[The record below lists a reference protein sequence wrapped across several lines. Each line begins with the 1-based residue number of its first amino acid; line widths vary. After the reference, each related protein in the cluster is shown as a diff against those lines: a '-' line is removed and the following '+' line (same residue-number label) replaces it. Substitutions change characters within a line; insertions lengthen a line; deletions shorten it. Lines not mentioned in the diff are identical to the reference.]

1 MPECGSTFRDRESR
15 PTTRT
20 WNRFPGILRASCGG
34 LDAHWFTTLAEAK
47 QIIEA
52 WRQEYNESRPHR
64 AHGER
69 MPHEIVQHK
78 LPEARSARDT
88 EKGDRS
94 KALMSYYDLRG
105 KWGQVM
111 THIQRKSWRVL

>member
-1 MPECGSTFRDRESR
+1 MPNGASR
-15 PTTRT
+15 HAMRT
-20 WNRFPGILRASCGG
+20 NDSQNCYQNAVNVRRASSVNCCPSARNVPDSQKTSPFNGTLRAEC

-69 MPHEIVQHK
+69 TPNEIAK
-78 LPEARSARDT
+78 EFAARREFLDNQTA
-88 EKGDRS
+88 GDS
-94 KALMSYYDLRG
+94 LYA
-105 KWGQVM
+105 
-111 THIQRKSWRVL
+111 